1 MTTQLIKNL
10 LALEK
15 ALSTPPKTV
24 RAVREL
30 GALYEKNSRALL
42 SLPPPEDLSLA
53 ELRRLTK
60 RGGGIWLRSKAE
72 QRAAERLGVRLA
84 KAKKAA
90 RRRRQREARAA
101 LALLGGKGDHERA
114 EAARKTW
121 KRRIRPPA
129 GSLDN
134 DRLIIAAMWPVDWH
148 SARQIHERIDWTKLS
163 PTARPRPFLSWL
175 GVPLARLERL
185 GVIEKAVRGD
195 SYRYRTGVKGR
206 QSTKFYRL
214 TPAGASL
221 HDDIEVGLVPLW
233 GSMEHSQPRPVG
245 ENAGEAKVLCTMV
258 PGEWWSIGD
267 ICLETRLSRTNGPER
282 HTVSNALRRLL
293 RFGAVKKARNPDWE
307 RPGPGEPRFLYR
319 LTEHGEQAREGLLL
333 IG

>member
-10 LALEK
+10 LALKK

-30 GALYEKNSRALL
+30 GALYEKNMRALL
-42 SLPPPEDLSLA
+42 SLPPLEDLSLA

-90 RRRRQREARAA
+90 RRRRQRDARAA

-114 EAARKTW
+114 RVAREGW
-121 KRRIRPPA
+121 KRRIRAPA

-134 DRLIIAAMWPVDWH
+134 DRLIIAAMWPAEWY
-148 SARQIHERIDWTKLS
+148 SARQINERIDWTKLS

-185 GVIEKAVRGD
+185 GVIEKVVRNGPNSRRGVRG
-195 SYRYRTGVKGR
+195 YLTTHY
-206 QSTKFYRL
+206 YRL

-245 ENAGEAKVLCTMV
+245 VNPGEQKTLCAMV
-258 PGEWWSIGD
+258 PENGGRSGIFAAHLVCRGSKSRNGKRSI
-267 ICLETRLSRTNGPER
+267 TP
-282 HTVSNALRRLL
+282 
-293 RFGAVKKARNPDWE
+293 
-307 RPGPGEPRFLYR
+307 
-319 LTEHGEQAREGLLL
+319 
-333 IG
+333 